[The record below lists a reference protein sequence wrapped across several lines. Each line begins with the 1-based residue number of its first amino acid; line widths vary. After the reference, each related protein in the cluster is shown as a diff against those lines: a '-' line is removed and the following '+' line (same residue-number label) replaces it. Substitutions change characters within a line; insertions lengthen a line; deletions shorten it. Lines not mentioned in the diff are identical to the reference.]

1 LKPETK
7 LLIIGVIAIVVL
19 LGVPALVAKIYRSD
33 GKLTA
38 AQKRTIEQRARDLAM
53 VGQLEYGVLDGN
65 VLVPVVDYRMEN
77 AANMAESS
85 CMHVNG
91 HALYYRISVNERLA
105 AKCFDDVM
113 RYTMPHEVGHLLVC
127 QFSEK
132 WQQHDA
138 EWSNAVRFLGAD
150 PQEFHK
156 CTQ

>member
-1 LKPETK
+1 MRA
-7 LLIIGVIAIVVL
+7 VIAVAAL
-19 LGVPALVAKIYRSD
+19 LAACSAGD

-53 VGQLEYGVLDGN
+53 VGQLEYGVLDEN

-77 AANMAESS
+77 DANMAESS
-85 CMHVNG
+85 CAHVNG
-91 HALYYRISVNERLA
+91 HALYYRVSVNEHLA

-138 EWSNAVRFLGAD
+138 VWSNAVRFLGAD
-150 PQEFHK
+150 PQEFHR
-156 CTQ
+156 CTP